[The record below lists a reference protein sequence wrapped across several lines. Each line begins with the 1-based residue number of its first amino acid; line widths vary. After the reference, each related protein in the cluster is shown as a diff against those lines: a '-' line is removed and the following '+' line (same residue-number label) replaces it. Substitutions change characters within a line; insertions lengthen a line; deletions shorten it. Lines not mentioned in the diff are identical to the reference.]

1 MRSSTGGVRTAPV
14 PPRVALSIAF
24 FLTLGFL
31 QAIWPLTM
39 DLYLPAFPEIERDL
53 RTNPALVQVTLTSA
67 FLGMA
72 VGQLVAGPLSDR
84 VGRLRPLLGALGLYT
99 VVSAACAG
107 APSIGLLIAFRFAQG
122 IGAAAVAVIVG
133 AIVRDRAEGP
143 RMVALLAR
151 LQLVNGLF
159 VVASPAIGA
168 QLLLVTNWRGLF
180 TVLVASGALL
190 LIASAIALTRGLR
203 RSRTVQDEP
212 SAVAGPEPAPPV
224 ARLADDY
231 RTLLADR
238 RYRAV
243 LVAGALQW
251 SAMMAY
257 MASSAFLFQDLFGL
271 DATQYALLF
280 GGHGALMILGA
291 QLGARLVRR
300 FDVALLAR
308 IGGGVLFGAAIVL
321 LAVQLGAP
329 ATGLLGFVLPLFV
342 FTTAFGVV
350 SPTLQGLALTP
361 HGDRAGTAASLLGAT
376 NMITG
381 AIAAPIVGLFGVTS
395 TVPAAGVMTVVTAAA
410 AVVLVL
416 GLRRR
421 RVG

>member
-1 MRSSTGGVRTAPV
+1 MPSSTGGVRTTAV
-14 PPRVALSIAF
+14 PPRVALSLAF

-53 RTNPALVQVTLTSA
+53 RANPALVQVTLTSA

-72 VGQLVAGPLSDR
+72 IGQLVAGPLSDR
-84 VGRLRPLLGALGLYT
+84 TGRIRPLLSALALYA
-99 VVSAACAG
+99 VMSAACAA
-107 APSIGLLIAFRFAQG
+107 APTIGLLIAFRFAQG
-122 IGAAAVAVIVG
+122 IGAAATAVIVV

-168 QLLLVTNWRGLF
+168 QLLLVTNWRGLY
-180 TVLVASGALL
+180 TVLVAYGVLL
-190 LIASAIALTRGLR
+190 LIASAAVLTRGLR
-203 RSRTVQDEP
+203 RSAGVRRGGS
-212 SAVAGPEPAPPV
+212 SAAEPAP

-231 RTLLADR
+231 RALLSDG
-238 RYRAV
+238 RYRSV
-243 LVAGALQW
+243 LIAGALQW

-300 FDVALLAR
+300 FDVALLAQ
-308 IGGGVLFGAAIVL
+308 IGGVVLVGAAIVL
-321 LAVQLGAP
+321 LVVQLAAP
-329 ATGLLGFVLPLFV
+329 QTGLLGFVLPLFL

-381 AIAAPIVGLFGVTS
+381 AVSAPLVGVFGVAS
-395 TVPAAGVMTVVTAAA
+395 TVPAAAVMTVATGAA
-410 AVVLVL
+410 AVVLLL

-421 RVG
+421 RVR